1 MRKKILILGGYG
13 NLGYLISSYLA
24 KPDYEIE
31 IILGGRNK
39 EKAMQFSDRIKMET
53 GNKRIKGIYV
63 DATNSTSLE
72 EAMMEVDLVVV
83 ASSTIKHVK
92 KVVEAA
98 IRTNTDY
105 LDTQLSSD
113 FKLSYLKEKE
123 EKIIKSGRIFIT
135 DGGFHPG
142 LLAAIPRWADLK
154 VGTLYSAN
162 IYGALKVNW
171 SRLLVNKETVEE
183 MIDEFKIFDTS
194 VLKDGEWVKAGY
206 SESITYD
213 FGEPFF
219 QQGCISMCIEELKM
233 LSAQFPNLKDAGFFI
248 TGFNK
253 ILDYVLFPVI
263 MLCANVLPERMKFI
277 PAAIFRW
284 GLKFSK
290 PPFGVRL
297 IAECKGIKG
306 ELKIRFSDSDGYKL
320 TAIPIVACIKQ
331 YLEGFITKPGLY
343 WQAWVVEPLR
353 FFQDMEEMGLDIQTE
368 LPDYSFS
375 GTS

>member
-1 MRKKILILGGYG
+1 MKKKILILGGYG
-13 NLGYLISSYLA
+13 NLGYLIASYLA
-24 KPDYEIE
+24 KTCDGIE
-31 IILGGRNK
+31 IILGGRDK
-39 EKAMQFSDRIKMET
+39 EKARQFSDRIKMET
-53 GNKRIKGIYV
+53 GNNRIRGMFV
-63 DATNSTSLE
+63 DASISASLE
-72 EAMMEVDLVVV
+72 EAMAEVDLVVV

-92 KVVEAA
+92 MVVEAA
-98 IRTNTDY
+98 IKTNTDY
-105 LDTQLSSD
+105 LDTQLSSG
-113 FKLSYLKEKE
+113 FKLRYLRSKE

-142 LLAAIPRWADLK
+142 LLASIPRWADLK
-154 VGTLYSAN
+154 VGPLFSAN
-162 IYGALKVNW
+162 SFGALKVDW

-194 VLKDGEWVKAGY
+194 MLKEGKWIKAGY
-206 SESITYD
+206 SESIKYD

-219 QQGCISMCIEELKM
+219 QQDCMAMCIEELKM
-233 LSAQFPNLKDAGFFI
+233 LSAKFPELRDAGFFI

-263 MLCANVLPERMKFI
+263 MLCVYILPEGLKFI
-277 PAAIFRW
+277 PANIFRW

-297 IAECKGIKG
+297 IAECKGEKG
-306 ELKIRFSDSDGYKL
+306 EVRIRFSDTDGYKL

-343 WQAWVVEPLR
+343 WQAWVVEPVR
-353 FFQDMEEMGLDIQTE
+353 FFQDMEQMGLDMKIE
-368 LPDYSFS
+368 FPDYSFS
-375 GTS
+375 GAS